1 MTCIFLLGPLLL
13 IPPYHTSLEATR
25 SAYKYTPSVL
35 FLWKTFYSVLFMK
48 SVRKT
53 ESHRLGDIISVVQ
66 LFKASQFKIKK
77 IRSSRHGSMERN
89 LSSIREDVGLLP
101 GFTQWVK
108 DPALP

>member
-1 MTCIFLLGPLLL
+1 
-13 IPPYHTSLEATR
+13 
-25 SAYKYTPSVL
+25 
-35 FLWKTFYSVLFMK
+35 MK
-48 SVRKT
+48 SVCKT

-77 IRSSRHGSMERN
+77 IRSSGDGSMERN
-89 LSSIREDVGLLP
+89 LTSICEDVGLLP